1 MVTEGMSGTHGVG
14 RGSSFELGHARMF
27 ARGGPT
33 AITPEASPSSKARIR
48 KESQA
53 MTSEKSTAKTFKVE
67 TNFSDD
73 VLNLLSI
80 GVGVIGPDQS
90 LIFANTQ
97 FRILLE
103 RGNALRLRRNL
114 VDGASEEDTR
124 TLNVVMST
132 LFGSA
137 VVTTSSLIPFM
148 LGKRR
153 RRGGVDCVAV
163 RLPLNVVTAEKRAVI
178 FAADTALHKTPNA
191 ELVRRLFNI
200 TRLESVVV
208 ANLLQGMVLADIAAM
223 LGETVGSTRA
233 IFREACEKIG
243 VRNTR
248 QLTRRVDVLL
258 GSLRGPEY

>member
-1 MVTEGMSGTHGVG
+1 MS
-14 RGSSFELGHARMF
+14 
-27 ARGGPT
+27 
-33 AITPEASPSSKARIR
+33 
-48 KESQA
+48 
-53 MTSEKSTAKTFKVE
+53 SEKSAAKNLKIE

-80 GVGVIGPDQS
+80 GVGVISADQA
-90 LIFANTQ
+90 LCFANTQ

-103 RGNALRLRRNL
+103 RENVLRLRRNY
-114 VDGASEEDTR
+114 VEAATDEDAQ

-163 RLPLNVVTAEKRAVI
+163 RLPLNGAATEKRAVI
-178 FAADTALHKTPNA
+178 FAADTALQRTPNA
-191 ELVRRLFNI
+191 DLARRLFGL
-200 TRLESVVV
+200 TRSEAVVV
-208 ANLLQGMVLADIAAM
+208 SSLLQGTAIPDIATQ
-223 LGETVGSTRA
+223 LGMSVLSTRA
-233 IFREACEKIG
+233 IFREACDKIG

-248 QLTRRVDVLL
+248 QLSRRVDMLL
-258 GSLRGPEY
+258 GSLRGSER